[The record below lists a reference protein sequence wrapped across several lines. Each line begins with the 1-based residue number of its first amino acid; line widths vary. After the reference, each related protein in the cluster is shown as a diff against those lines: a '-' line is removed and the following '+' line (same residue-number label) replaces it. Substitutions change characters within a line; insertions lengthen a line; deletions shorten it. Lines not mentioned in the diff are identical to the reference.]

1 MGVYTLQE
9 KENLINEYKLPII
22 QNKTEELGNE
32 MIDLKNNAENTFGKI
47 QNRQIE
53 INKELSIIKNRK
65 PNKNYTQEEVNIY
78 NKLSSE
84 FKQLEDSKPGITKS
98 LKIILRL

>member
-22 QNKTEELGNE
+22 QIKQKNLVMKLL
-32 MIDLKNNAENTFGKI
+32 ILKNNAENTFGKI

-53 INKELSIIKNRK
+53 INKELSIIKN
-65 PNKNYTQEEVNIY
+65 VNLI
-78 NKLSSE
+78 KLHTRR
-84 FKQLEDSKPGITKS
+84 SKH
-98 LKIILRL
+98 LQQIIF